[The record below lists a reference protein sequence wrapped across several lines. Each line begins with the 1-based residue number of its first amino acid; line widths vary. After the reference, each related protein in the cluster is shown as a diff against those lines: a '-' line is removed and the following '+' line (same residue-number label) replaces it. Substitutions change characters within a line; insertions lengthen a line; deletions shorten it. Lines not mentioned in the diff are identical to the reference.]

1 MSTSAVMTG
10 SLDNAT
16 LNEFEYRPVPPLVPV
31 SAAFVLLSVMAFAW
45 DVFVAVPLIG
55 TVLAF
60 IAWRQV
66 ATSQGTYSGGAVA
79 KATLILLPVM
89 TLSAV
94 GVHAYSFATEIPPG
108 YRRIS
113 FAADISDKGFL
124 MDQGR
129 AAVHP
134 DVDAL
139 TKEPVF
145 LKGYMYPTK
154 QSENLKGFVLCKDSG
169 DCCFGGQPKVTDM
182 MYVEMQDGQQ
192 VNFRSGLVAVAGELK
207 ISPTVD
213 QTGLN
218 AVYKLECDFFSGAK
232 TSY

>member
-1 MSTSAVMTG
+1 MSTSAVMAR
-10 SLDNAT
+10 SLDNAAV
-16 LNEFEYRPVPPLVPV
+16 NEFEYRPVPPLVPV

-45 DVFVAVPLIG
+45 DVFVAVPIVG
-55 TVLAF
+55 TILAF
-60 IAWRQV
+60 LAWRQV
-66 ATSQGTYSGGAVA
+66 VASQGTYSGGAVA
-79 KATLILLPVM
+79 KSTLFLLPLM

-108 YRRIS
+108 YRRVS
-113 FAADISDKGFL
+113 FATDISEKGFI

-129 AAVHP
+129 PSVHP
-134 DVDAL
+134 DVDVL
-139 TKEPVF
+139 TQEPVF

-154 QSENLKGFVLCKDSG
+154 QTENLGGFVLCKDSG

-182 MYVEMQDGQQ
+182 IFIEMQAGQK
-192 VNFRSGLVAVAGELK
+192 VDFRTGLVAVAGDLK
-207 ISPTVD
+207 VSPTVD

-218 AVYKLECDFFSGAK
+218 AVYKLECNFFSGAK